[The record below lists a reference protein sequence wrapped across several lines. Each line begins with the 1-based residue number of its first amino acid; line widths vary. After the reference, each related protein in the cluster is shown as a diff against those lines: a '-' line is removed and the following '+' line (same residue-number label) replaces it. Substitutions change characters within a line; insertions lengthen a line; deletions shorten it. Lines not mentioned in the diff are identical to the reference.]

1 MQNNLDRLNELESHE
16 TSRNNIAKGDVLH
29 IFPSSTPSPPTQIH
43 DSPSFKSNN
52 YHLNN
57 NHSSYQPA
65 IHSQFDEKEHQGCV
79 PISLDFCRHLSYN
92 FTSFPNLL
100 GHRSVREVDRFNEAA
115 K

>member
-1 MQNNLDRLNELESHE
+1 MDNDFDRLNDSQD
-16 TSRNNIAKGDVLH
+16 TIPKGDVLN
-29 IFPSSTPSPPTQIH
+29 ILPSS
-43 DSPSFKSNN
+43 SPSTPTHDLPSSKFDNH
-52 YHLNN
+52 HLLNR
-57 NHSSYQPA
+57 NHSSHPTGF
-65 IHSQFDEKEHQGCV
+65 HTHFPSDERQHQGCV